1 MADGTPF
8 QEVKMSIG
16 NITNS
21 ALSAIA
27 AFGTGLNVTANN
39 IANMN
44 TEGFKPTRAI
54 MNEEVNGGVKV
65 TLSQSENP
73 EVDIAKELVDMMIEK
88 HGIQANVK
96 TLQTEDQVLKSL
108 IDIKV

>member
-1 MADGTPF
+1 
-8 QEVKMSIG
+8 MSIG

-21 ALSAIA
+21 ALSALA

-44 TEGFKPTRAI
+44 TNGFKPTNAV
-54 MNEEVNGGVKV
+54 MNEDVNGGVKV
-65 TLSQSENP
+65 TLSQSENA
-73 EVDIAKELVDMMIEK
+73 EVDIAKEMVDMMIEK

-96 TLQTEDQVLKSL
+96 SLQTENEVLKSL
-108 IDIKV
+108 IDMKV

>member
-1 MADGTPF
+1 
-8 QEVKMSIG
+8 MSIG

-27 AFGTGLNVTANN
+27 AYGTGLGVTANN

-44 TEGFKPTRAI
+44 TKGFKPTSAI
-54 MNEEVNGGVKV
+54 MNEDVNGGVKV
-65 TLSQSENP
+65 TLSQSQDA
-73 EVDIAKELVDMMIEK
+73 EVDIAKEMVDMMIGK
-88 HGIQANVK
+88 DAIAANVK
-96 TLQTEDQVLKSL
+96 SLQTEDQVLKSL

>member
-1 MADGTPF
+1 
-8 QEVKMSIG
+8 MSIG

-27 AFGTGLNVTANN
+27 AYGTGLNVTANN

-44 TEGFKPTRAI
+44 SERFKPPRAI
-54 MNEEVNGGVKV
+54 MNEDVNGGVKV
-65 TLSQSENP
+65 TISQSQDA
-73 EVDIAKELVDMMIEK
+73 EVDIAKEMVDMTVEK
-88 HGIQANVK
+88 TAIKANIK
-96 TLQTEDQVLKSL
+96 TLQTSDEMLKNL